1 MKNLLIRNV
10 PDEVLEKL
18 KKRARKHQRSLQQEI
33 LIILSQQ
40 AEESPE
46 ELLEKIIRRSNR
58 WAKANRQFS
67 DSVELIR
74 EDRDR

>member
-18 KKRARKHQRSLQQEI
+18 KKRARKHRRSLQQEI

-46 ELLEKIIRRSNR
+46 ELLEKIIQRSNR